1 MHRSVPPRIG
11 TDARNRWNGYPN
23 TPGIHSLSHSSAWR
37 PYSTEMETPDEIS
50 SRGVGAGPLSTSWI
64 SARSLVALAVSF
76 GVLTVVFRLV
86 AITDGRPIPS
96 DDAWASGV
104 AFGIGRESQ

>member
-1 MHRSVPPRIG
+1 
-11 TDARNRWNGYPN
+11 
-23 TPGIHSLSHSSAWR
+23 
-37 PYSTEMETPDEIS
+37 
-50 SRGVGAGPLSTSWI
+50 
-64 SARSLVALAVSF
+64 VALAVSF